1 MNERAVENLA
11 GALYEAHR
19 EAMGRSSVA
28 GVGIPSWE
36 DLKTAHPSLYGAK
49 AQQAVQ
55 NQLRIR
61 RAWVAVAEAADKHNV
76 VDVSPAPAPAP
87 AKAPAKKAKA
97 KKAPKKA
104 AKKAPAKKKAP
115 RKVAKKKAAKRIR

>member
-19 EAMGRSSVA
+19 EAMGRCSVS
-28 GVGIPSWE
+28 GVGIPAWE
-36 DLKTAHPSLYGAK
+36 DLKSAPPSLNGLK

-61 RAWVAVAEAADKHNV
+61 RAWMAVALAADKHNV
-76 VDVSPAPAPAP
+76 VDVSPAPAPV
-87 AKAPAKKAKA
+87 KAPAKKAKA
-97 KKAPKKA
+97 EKAPKKA
-104 AKKAPAKKKAP
+104 AKKAPAKKK
-115 RKVAKKKAAKRIR
+115 VAKKTTKKAKKE

>member
-1 MNERAVENLA
+1 MENLA

-76 VDVSPAPAPAP
+76 VDASPAPAP

-97 KKAPKKA
+97 KKA